1 MVAYGTRLGSRFHR
15 DGIYYGAEIKN
26 RLGYIPQEE
35 FIAKL
40 KMCRE
45 LQLTPLFVAR
55 MMPKTYI
62 EDVRRAGGFSLIM
75 KYQFYPI
82 AHRALALRV
91 KTELGLPVDCP
102 TRLQDSTL
110 QRFLKWHEKKL
121 MRESTA
127 PS

>member
-1 MVAYGTRLGSRFHR
+1 MR

-35 FIAKL
+35 FEVKL
-40 KMCRE
+40 QMCE
-45 LQLTPLFVAR
+45 FLKLTPLFIAR

-62 EDVRRAGGFSLIM
+62 EIVRRAGGFSLVM

-82 AHRALALRV
+82 SHRALANQI
-91 KTELGLPVDCP
+91 KAELGLPVDCP

-110 QRFLKWHEKKL
+110 QRFLTWHG
-121 MRESTA
+121 
-127 PS
+127 